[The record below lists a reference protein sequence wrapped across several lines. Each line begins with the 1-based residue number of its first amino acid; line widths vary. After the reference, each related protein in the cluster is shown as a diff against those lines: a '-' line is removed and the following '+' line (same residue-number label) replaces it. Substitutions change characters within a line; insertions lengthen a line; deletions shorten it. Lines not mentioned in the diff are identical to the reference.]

1 MQQNAV
7 AVSSSSILL
16 YLNEWIES
24 KMVEC
29 FPANIMLH
37 QIGTYVSQ
45 SLRFAGILYLVYK
58 DFLAV
63 WREVDGAVERD
74 VPLGLAVW

>member
-1 MQQNAV
+1 
-7 AVSSSSILL
+7 
-16 YLNEWIES
+16 
-24 KMVEC
+24 MVEC
-29 FPANIMLH
+29 FTANIILH

>member
-1 MQQNAV
+1 
-7 AVSSSSILL
+7 
-16 YLNEWIES
+16 
-24 KMVEC
+24 MVEC
-29 FPANIMLH
+29 FTGNIMLH

-45 SLRFAGILYLVYK
+45 SLLFAGILYLVYK

-74 VPLGLAVW
+74 GPLGLAVW